1 MNLKKALQ
9 EKKNWHAGR
18 RRVKALPK
26 EYRFVYEE
34 AQKYLFKVC
43 WTEGIVC
50 LSSWLF
56 LSKERPQEKMCLP
69 LQGVMW
75 PHFVTVCCQRIEQ
88 RRSNKQKH
96 PRQTTDVFLTSFYI
110 SAMTS
115 TSTKTSLGSS
125 FTATQERAGFWVKYL
140 P

>member
-43 WTEGIVC
+43 WTEGIAYAPIVSDLLAFFEQGAATGKDVLTVTGC
-50 LSSWLF
+50 DVAAFCDGLLS
-56 LSKERPQEKMCLP
+56 E
-69 LQGVMW
+69 
-75 PHFVTVCCQRIEQ
+75 
-88 RRSNKQKH
+88 N
-96 PRQTTDVFLTSFYI
+96 
-110 SAMTS
+110 
-115 TSTKTSLGSS
+115 
-125 FTATQERAGFWVKYL
+125 
-140 P
+140 

>member
-43 WTEGIVC
+43 WTEGIAYAPIVSD
-50 LSSWLF
+50 LLDF
-56 LSKERPQEKMCLP
+56 LSKERLQEKMCLP

-88 RRSNKQKH
+88 RRSNKQKNIRGR
-96 PRQTTDVFLTSFYI
+96 PRMFF
-110 SAMTS
+110 
-115 TSTKTSLGSS
+115 
-125 FTATQERAGFWVKYL
+125 
-140 P
+140 